1 MDRNRLIFAYFT
13 IFLLFTAFKKVT
25 PEIDKAS
32 SNIAPSIVESDIDTS
47 KIKSDRL
54 QRKIYDIFRDI
65 DDDREEDVNIQSLIK
80 RGRTL
85 VGDCGFLRDR
95 FKIYLSA
102 ISIIE
107 TCVNIWAVHGNF
119 HELHGWNIFSF
130 LQHHGLKFL
139 RYEQQEC
146 NVAYHIFA
154 KI

>member
-80 RGRTL
+80 REKNNREPKIWDQWGNWSTCSVTCGIGKIMRWRHCIGGRCSLGEKKAQLKT
-85 VGDCGFLRDR
+85 CT
-95 FKIYLSA
+95 SA
-102 ISIIE
+102 A
-107 TCVNIWAVHGNF
+107 C
-119 HELHGWNIFSF
+119 
-130 LQHHGLKFL
+130 
-139 RYEQQEC
+139 
-146 NVAYHIFA
+146 
-154 KI
+154 